1 MKPTWYIAENDG
13 ISCTIRDASD
23 HDDGEDDDGM
33 VCEHATPIDG
43 QLIAAAPDLLQA
55 AELIL
60 DGIGNLSPLTQI
72 GLQAGMSALFD
83 AVSKAYG
90 GTTGLERHYQAA
102 IDELY
107 KDCPGCMAGRPVTSN
122 NDHYHSRNKNLG
134 E

>member
-1 MKPTWYIAENDG
+1 MKPTWYIAENNG
-13 ISCTIRDASD
+13 ISCTIRDAYD

-33 VCEHATPIDG
+33 VCEQATPNDA

-72 GLQAGMSALFD
+72 GLQAEMSALID
-83 AVSKAYG
+83 AISKAYG
-90 GTTGLERHYQAA
+90 GEPSSEEDYQAA

-122 NDHYHSRNKNLG
+122 SDHYHSRNKNLG